1 MSGVVIVILNAL
13 VLIGAI
19 ASAVTAVNAKK
30 LISAVMALAATGTF
44 VGLEFIL
51 LQAPD
56 VAIAE
61 VSVGAVLPTMLYVAA
76 LKKVQSEK
84 EDRERDEQ

>member
-19 ASAVTAVNAKK
+19 ASAGTAVNAKQ

-61 VSVGAVLPTMLYVAA
+61 VSVGAVLPTMLYVVA